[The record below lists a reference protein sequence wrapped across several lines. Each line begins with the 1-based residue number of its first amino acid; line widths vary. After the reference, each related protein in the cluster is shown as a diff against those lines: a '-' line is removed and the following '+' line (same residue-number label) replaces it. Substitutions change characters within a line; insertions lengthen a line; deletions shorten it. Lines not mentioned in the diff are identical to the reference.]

1 MELKEV
7 KCGNCGKE
15 ILVIESCVRKE
26 MFCTLGCMQR
36 TKEVSKNR
44 MT

>member
-15 ILVIESCVRKE
+15 IVVLESYVKKE
-26 MFCTLGCMQR
+26 MFCTLGCLKNSKGAFPR
-36 TKEVSKNR
+36 KE
-44 MT
+44 